1 MKIEF
6 LAILALYVFGGT
18 ILAVF
23 SKRFFQKNIRDYY
36 VGGSRLGPLLTAGTY
51 AATTYSA
58 FMMIGLVG
66 LTYATGVGALGFELL
81 YLAATVFL
89 LSTIG
94 YEAWR
99 MSKKYNWIAPSQ
111 MLGDLYGSRSLSIL
125 VSIIYLFA
133 MLPYLAAQIQGLK
146 AMFNY
151 GGLSEELALLI
162 SSILVYLWIVI
173 AGLWS
178 VALTDV
184 YQGLIMLISGLAYF
198 AWIILVFTPSTGF
211 SLNEVFRVLG
221 EKGYLGL
228 TGFWSLP
235 VFLAYT
241 IPWMF
246 FAVTN
251 PQVVVRLYM
260 PRDEKAY
267 RRGVFYFF
275 VYGFLYTLIV
285 VVVGLIARGLA
296 ILGFIPGDLPRDSV
310 TPWLINRIHPLLGSL
325 IAISVIAAAI
335 STANSIVLAI
345 SGSILASTNKQN
357 GLTIARIIDA
367 TIVVAATLIARA
379 NIGFIVDLSVLTSV
393 ILLPLAPVTIAGLYF
408 NVKNKYAKTS
418 AIIGIVIGVSI
429 ATYYAYTLGPRRAF
443 IERVFDLPISLLV
456 LVSSTIILV
465 TGVLI
470 GKKLT
475 PCFKQ

>member
-6 LAILALYVFGGT
+6 LVVLALYILGGT
-18 ILAVF
+18 IIAVI
-23 SKRFFQKNIRDYY
+23 SKRFFQKNLRDYY
-36 VGGSRLGPLLTAGTY
+36 VGGGRLGSLLTAGTY

-89 LSTIG
+89 LSTVG
-94 YEAWR
+94 YEVWR
-99 MSKKYNWIAPSQ
+99 KSKEYNWIAPSQ

-125 VSIIYLFA
+125 VSTIYLFA

-151 GGLSEELALLI
+151 GGLSEDWALII
-162 SSILVYLWIVI
+162 SSILVYLWIAI

-178 VALTDV
+178 VALTDL

-198 AWIILVFTPSTGF
+198 AWVLLVFTPSTGV
-211 SLNEVFRVLG
+211 SLNDVFIVLG
-221 EKGYLGL
+221 ENGYLGL
-228 TGFWSLP
+228 TSFWSLP

-241 IPWMF
+241 IPWVF

-275 VYGFLYTLIV
+275 IYGFLYTLIV
-285 VVVGLIARGLA
+285 VVVGLVVRGLA
-296 ILGFIPGDLPRDSV
+296 LMGFIPSDLPRDSV
-310 TPWLINRIHPLLGSL
+310 TPWLLSRIHPLLGSL

-345 SGSILASTNKQN
+345 SGSLLVSTNKHN
-357 GLTIARIIDA
+357 GLTLARIIDA
-367 TIVVAATLIARA
+367 ILVVVAALIARA

-393 ILLPLAPVTIAGLYF
+393 ILLPLAPVTITGLYI
-408 NVKNKYAKTS
+408 NVRNKYAKTS
-418 AIIGIVIGVSI
+418 ALIAIIIGVSI

-443 IERVFDLPISLLV
+443 IERVFDLPISLVV
-456 LVSSTIILV
+456 LLSSTIVLLA
-465 TGVLI
+465 GVLI
-470 GKKLT
+470 GKKLA
-475 PCFKQ
+475 PS